1 MKTLKKVYDGIVEV
15 EGWIAVV
22 ALVAAIV
29 LNAYEILQRNLWG
42 NSFIWIQEISVLLML
57 WFAMLGLPKVANDNA
72 DICLDLFINKLPPSA
87 RKIVDLLVAAMLVF
101 MNYIL
106 LVNLYKLYLSQG
118 NNVTIVA
125 RYPLKFRSYAL
136 FLGIGTT
143 EIKYIAN
150 TVKAALAVLGKK
162 GGDEK

>member
-1 MKTLKKVYDGIVEV
+1 
-15 EGWIAVV
+15 
-22 ALVAAIV
+22 
-29 LNAYEILQRNLWG
+29 
-42 NSFIWIQEISVLLML
+42 ML

-72 DICLDLFINKLPPSA
+72 DICLDLFIGKLSPSA
-87 RKIVDLLVAAMLVF
+87 RKIVDLFVSIMLVY
-101 MNYIL
+101 MNYVL
-106 LVNLYKLYLSQG
+106 LVNLYKLFLAQG

-136 FLGIGTT
+136 FIGIGTT

-150 TVKAALAVLGKK
+150 AVTSALAIFGKK

>member
-1 MKTLKKVYDGIVEV
+1 
-15 EGWIAVV
+15 
-22 ALVAAIV
+22 
-29 LNAYEILQRNLWG
+29 
-42 NSFIWIQEISVLLML
+42 ML

-87 RKIVDLLVAAMLVF
+87 RKIVDLFVAAMLVF

-136 FLGIGTT
+136 FIGIGTT

-150 TVKAALAVLGKK
+150 TVKAALAVFGKK